1 VRAMGKRMLVLSNLY
16 PPAVLGGYEVEC
28 SGVVERLRQD
38 HEVMVLTSRRGRGQ
52 AGEEQGV
59 IRELPFLPH
68 RGIGRFLAPLYAI
81 RAAAV
86 TRRVLRDFRPDVVYV
101 WNGAQIP
108 QVSIRLLETS
118 GATVAYRICEQ
129 WFGSLYKS
137 DPFMRALRGGPW
149 KLPMRA
155 LNALP
160 GLRIDVRRR
169 VDVAVCW
176 NSEMVRREAQPPSTT
191 RPVLE
196 RIVIPATKQSEEFVD
211 LPRRPS
217 TRPAIGYVGRISP
230 EKGIDI
236 ALRAVAM
243 LRQRDGLE
251 VELNLAG
258 TGERALLD
266 RLEGLAEELG
276 IAAQVRFLGRLDPA
290 GLKELLPTLHA
301 LVVPSTWEE
310 PAPLVIVEGALARV
324 PLVASRVGGIPEM
337 VRDPTEAL
345 LYPPLD
351 PGALADAL
359 RRTLGEPA
367 ETQARA
373 QRACERVQAFRIDRY
388 HEAMDAF
395 LADAIEATATGGA
408 Q

>member
-1 VRAMGKRMLVLSNLY
+1 MGKRVLVLSNLY
-16 PPAVLGGYEVEC
+16 PPTVLGGYEVEC
-28 SGVVERLRQD
+28 SGVVERLRRD
-38 HEVMVLTSRRGRGQ
+38 HEVLVLTSWKGRRH
-52 AGEEQGV
+52 AGTEQGV
-59 IRELPFLPH
+59 VRRLPFLPH

-86 TRRVLRDFRPDVVYV
+86 TRRALRDFRPEVVYL
-101 WNGAQIP
+101 WNGAQVP
-108 QVSIRLLETS
+108 QVSIRLLETW

-129 WFGSLYKS
+129 WFGSLYES
-137 DPFMRALRGGPW
+137 DAFMRALRGGPW
-149 KLPMRA
+149 KRSMRA

-160 GLRIDVRRR
+160 GLRVDVHRP

-176 NSEMVRREAQPPSTT
+176 NSEMVQREAQPPSTT
-191 RPVLE
+191 KPVLE

-217 TRPAIGYVGRISP
+217 AQLRIGYVGRISP
-230 EKGIDI
+230 EKGIDV

-243 LRQRDGLE
+243 LRQQDGLE
-251 VELNLAG
+251 VELEVAG

-266 RLEGLAEELG
+266 QLEALATELG
-276 IAAQVRFLGRLDPA
+276 IAAQVRFRGRLDPA
-290 GLKELLPTLHA
+290 GLRELLCTLHG

-324 PLVASRVGGIPEM
+324 PLIASRVGGIPEM
-337 VRDPTEAL
+337 VRDPEEAL
-345 LYPPLD
+345 LCPPRD
-351 PGALADAL
+351 PGALAKAL
-359 RRTLGEPA
+359 RRTLTEPA

-373 QRACERVQAFRIDRY
+373 ERAFERVQAFRIDRY

-395 LADAIEATATGGA
+395 FADAIEATAAGGA
-408 Q
+408 R